1 MKMGINKITFL
12 LLLVIPLSACR
23 TNKEYSVDIQTKK
36 TEEKISQ
43 IIVSLDKDNDP
54 TIDHYQ
60 KIEEFD
66 DDIHKSEEDT
76 KSRDKEKETPDD
88 SKYLE
93 MDIKQFL
100 IDNYNFK
107 EEEIDPDYDLIS
119 FMKYYRYDEK
129 NVSEEEVRKSFEED
143 KIFYLPGTD
152 GYVDL
157 YLTFTDAEKITPED
171 KIVKIAFMWHEYK
184 YTVRDNTRNVL
195 YDLEKG
201 KRYSDGSDPVIIS
214 EEEIARLSRI
224 VSIFDIDE
232 WDLEQDIIA
241 EQSEDI
247 DDGGSGAESWKLV
260 FELDNGK
267 KKAYTGHFY
276 YDSEKEMPN
285 EWPALESF
293 LLAGIEIRTD

>member
-1 MKMGINKITFL
+1 
-12 LLLVIPLSACR
+12 
-23 TNKEYSVDIQTKK
+23 
-36 TEEKISQ
+36 
-43 IIVSLDKDNDP
+43 
-54 TIDHYQ
+54 
-60 KIEEFD
+60 
-66 DDIHKSEEDT
+66 
-76 KSRDKEKETPDD
+76 
-88 SKYLE
+88 
-93 MDIKQFL
+93 
-100 IDNYNFK
+100 
-107 EEEIDPDYDLIS
+107 
-119 FMKYYRYDEK
+119 MKYYRYDEK

-201 KRYSDGSDPVIIS
+201 KRYSDGSDSVIIS
-214 EEEIARLSRI
+214 EDEIARLSRI

-293 LLAGIEIRTD
+293 LLAGIEIRTDRFNYH

>member
-23 TNKEYSVDIQTKK
+23 TNKEYSVDIQTEK

-107 EEEIDPDYDLIS
+107 EEEIDPDYDLLA
-119 FMKYYRYDEK
+119 FMKAYRLDEG
-129 NVSEEEVRKSFEED
+129 ECTDDLVRTLYECSKDLF
-143 KIFYLPGTD
+143 LPGSE
-152 GYVDL
+152 GYVKNFL
-157 YLTFTDAEKITPED
+157 SINETVPITRED
-171 KIVKIAFMWHEYK
+171 KIVKIGFSWEEY
-184 YTVRDNTRNVL
+184 DNDFPLSYKNAL
-195 YDLEKG
+195 YDLVNMQ
-201 KRYSDGSDPVIIS
+201 RYSDIDGTT
-214 EEEIARLSRI
+214 E
-224 VSIFDIDE
+224 IDE
-232 WDLEQDIIA
+232 DRLESLYKIVENCNMD
-241 EQSEDI
+241 EWELNQSIGINYEISDEGPI
-247 DDGGSGAESWKLV
+247 TSWKIV
-260 FELDNGK
+260 FELVDGSKRVYKGAYGPLAWENGSK
-267 KKAYTGHFY
+267 VPDIWWAIR
-276 YDSEKEMPN
+276 DCSERRP
-285 EWPALESF
+285 
-293 LLAGIEIRTD
+293 